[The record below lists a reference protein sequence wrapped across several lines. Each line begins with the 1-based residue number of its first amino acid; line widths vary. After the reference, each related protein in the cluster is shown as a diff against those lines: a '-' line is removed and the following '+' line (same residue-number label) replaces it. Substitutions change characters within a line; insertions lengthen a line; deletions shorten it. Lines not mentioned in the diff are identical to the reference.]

1 MADDWTALAG
11 PLHPW
16 SLGAGPRVV
25 LVHGFTQTGQSMRP
39 LAARLS
45 QAGRE
50 CVVVDLPG
58 HGDAADV
65 AADLPRTAAM
75 LAQSPG
81 RAIYVG
87 YSLGGRACLHLAL
100 RHPEMVER
108 LVLIGANPGI
118 EDPAERAAR
127 READEQAATR
137 ILQVGVQV
145 FLQEWLSQP
154 LFAGL
159 NVTARDRAER
169 LRNTPQGLAT
179 SLRLAGTG
187 AHDPL
192 WPRLGKV
199 TVPTLVLA
207 GEFDDKFSRIGQRVA
222 ASVQRG
228 SFASIPG
235 ATHAAHLQRPNAVAA
250 TIDHWLST
258 EPA

>member
-1 MADDWTALAG
+1 MTDGWTPRAG
-11 PLHPW
+11 LLHPW
-16 SLGAGPRVV
+16 AFGAGPRVV

-45 QAGRE
+45 QPGRE

-58 HGDAADV
+58 HGDAGDV
-65 AADLPRTAAM
+65 YADLPRTAAM
-75 LAQSPG
+75 LAQSTG
-81 RAIYVG
+81 KAVYVG

-100 RHPEMVER
+100 RHPEVVER

-118 EDPAERAAR
+118 EDPVERAAR
-127 READEQAATR
+127 READEQVAQR
-137 ILQVGVQV
+137 ILHVGVQV
-145 FLQEWLSQP
+145 FVQEWLSQP

-159 NVTARDRAER
+159 TLTARDRADR
-169 LRNTPQGLAT
+169 LRNSPEGLAT

-192 WPRLGKV
+192 WPRLGKIA
-199 TVPTLVLA
+199 VPTLVLA
-207 GEFDDKFSRIGQRVA
+207 GEFDDKFTRIGQRVA
-222 ASVQRG
+222 AAVQRG
-228 SFASIPG
+228 SFAAIPG